1 MHPPICPDK
10 RDLSGAD
17 GRRARLIYAGSRG
30 FFPALVTTFAARL
43 SFYGRPLVLAGN
55 VSGRKGDSG
64 TFYLL
69 SIERRVVINVIY
81 NFLESYA
88 LNLAKTFAVHTL
100 NALIPNHVFPVLL
113 VV

>member
-1 MHPPICPDK
+1 MFRGK
-10 RDLSGAD
+10 RQFYN
-17 GRRARLIYAGSRG
+17 IINTINVIGSNPH
-30 FFPALVTTFAARL
+30 FLH
-43 SFYGRPLVLAGN
+43 
-55 VSGRKGDSG
+55 
-64 TFYLL
+64 LL

-100 NALIPNHVFPVLL
+100 NALIPNHVFLVLL